1 MPSHQAFPYVLCILI
16 NVFTCTVFLLVDAKV
31 SYHSHLLV
39 YTGHECDVALNLYHS
54 IAIQLM
60 ITHQAV
66 YISITIC
73 ITLMLCF

>member
-1 MPSHQAFPYVLCILI
+1 ML
-16 NVFTCTVFLLVDAKV
+16 LLVLTSVPILAHVKV

>member
-1 MPSHQAFPYVLCILI
+1 ML
-16 NVFTCTVFLLVDAKV
+16 LLVLMSV
-31 SYHSHLLV
+31 PTCRCEGYLPLTLLV
-39 YTGHECDVALNLYHS
+39 YTGHECDIALNLYHS